1 MKISTLIVDDEPLA
15 RKGLSLRLA
24 EFDNIKLVGECKNGI
39 EAVTLI
45 PQLRPDLVFLDIQMP
60 GLNGFQVIHKL
71 QELNQTIPII
81 VFVTAFDSYAIKA
94 FDIHALDY
102 ILKPLDNQRLA
113 SAIAKVEHYI
123 ALKNEEGQ
131 SQKLVRLVADF
142 TGEDCEDI
150 LRKLASGENIS
161 NHSFP
166 DILAIKDGSE
176 ITRVN
181 ISEIQWI
188 DAAGDYMIQV
198 DGTAD
203 IHWVDAAG
211 DYMCVHTSDQTHIM
225 RRTMKELD
233 QQLDPRKF
241 VRVHRSAIVN
251 INYVQ
256 KLISHISGEYHL
268 ILNNGSELKVS
279 RSHRDKV
286 KDMIKI

>member
-24 EFDNIKLVGECKNGI
+24 EFDNIKLVGECKNGL

-123 ALKNEEGQ
+123 GLKNEEGQ

-150 LRKLASGENIS
+150 LRKLASGENIG

-188 DAAGDYMIQV
+188 DAAGDYM
-198 DGTAD
+198 
-203 IHWVDAAG
+203 
-211 DYMCVHTSDQTHIM
+211 CVHTTDQTHIM
-225 RRTMKELD
+225 RKTMKELD

>member
-1 MKISTLIVDDEPLA
+1 MSILLKISTLIVDDEPLA

-24 EFDNIKLVGECKNGI
+24 EFDNIKLVGECKNGL

-188 DAAGDYMIQV
+188 DAAGDYM
-198 DGTAD
+198 
-203 IHWVDAAG
+203 
-211 DYMCVHTSDQTHIM
+211 CVHTTDQTHIM
-225 RRTMKELD
+225 RKTMKELD